1 MAFNR
6 KQAFVERTEFLT
18 SHEEESVLL
27 SQSNV
32 HPFFDGNHLSRAFR
46 HYYQHSHYCLSSH
59 FSREQSSFKNCCWFF
74 RGYYT
79 SLSRV
84 KQNLAHNL
92 PDFPFI
98 FCLKKNRLEIAV
110 LSFVSLI
117 GFPGAP
123 SAIKISKVR
132 ILIEVLFF
140 LIALPMINAA

>member
-98 FCLKKNRLEIAV
+98 FCLKKTD
-110 LSFVSLI
+110 SKSLYY
-117 GFPGAP
+117 
-123 SAIKISKVR
+123 
-132 ILIEVLFF
+132 LLF
-140 LIALPMINAA
+140 L